1 VLLFVILV
9 IAGYAIYCLTPEE
22 RLRIFRRG
30 QAQGNRYLGIAIA
43 AHQAPEPLRDALR
56 IRTPWALVTGA
67 IVFVNLTMFL
77 FMSAGTGSLSEPET
91 LASWGANFGPLTS
104 NGEWWRLA
112 TSLFVHAGLL
122 HVLASVIGLAQVGV
136 MMERMVGHLAFA
148 VVYLAAGLL
157 ASLEALSSNPLVV
170 NVGATGAIFGVY
182 GLLLAAVGWS
192 FFQPSTGEHS
202 QPGSTS
208 DSLGLRNSEQGSES
222 TAIGELLDPSLPVI
236 LPAPSLAALK
246 TLGPSVGI
254 FLAYTV
260 LTGGFDTVA
269 LTGLVAGFA
278 SGLILTRK
286 ARESAP
292 PAFQAA
298 AAMGV
303 TLVLVVASAVMLRGV
318 EDVRPEIARLVA
330 LEDRTAVAYN
340 KAVEQFKNGALSSQA
355 LAKMISQTIVPEL
368 RAAHARVKA
377 VNGVPQE
384 HQALVESAE
393 EYFRL
398 RDESWRL
405 RVEAL
410 QKSNMKTLRA
420 ADRSERASLD
430 ALQRIRPADSASAEP
445 PQ

>member
-1 VLLFVILV
+1 
-9 IAGYAIYCLTPEE
+9 
-22 RLRIFRRG
+22 
-30 QAQGNRYLGIAIA
+30 
-43 AHQAPEPLRDALR
+43 
-56 IRTPWALVTGA
+56 
-67 IVFVNLTMFL
+67 
-77 FMSAGTGSLSEPET
+77 
-91 LASWGANFGPLTS
+91 
-104 NGEWWRLA
+104 
-112 TSLFVHAGLL
+112 
-122 HVLASVIGLAQVGV
+122 
-136 MMERMVGHLAFA
+136 
-148 VVYLAAGLL
+148 
-157 ASLEALSSNPLVV
+157 
-170 NVGATGAIFGVY
+170 
-182 GLLLAAVGWS
+182 
-192 FFQPSTGEHS
+192 
-202 QPGSTS
+202 
-208 DSLGLRNSEQGSES
+208 
-222 TAIGELLDPSLPVI
+222 
-236 LPAPSLAALK
+236 
-246 TLGPSVGI
+246 
-254 FLAYTV
+254 
-260 LTGGFDTVA
+260 
-269 LTGLVAGFA
+269 
-278 SGLILTRK
+278 
-286 ARESAP
+286 
-292 PAFQAA
+292 
-298 AAMGV
+298 MGV

>member
-9 IAGYAIYCLTPEE
+9 IAGYAIYSLTPEE
-22 RLRIFRRG
+22 RLRIIRRG
-30 QAQGNRYLGIAIA
+30 HALGNRYLGIAIA
-43 AHQAPEPLRDALR
+43 SRQAPEPFRDALR

-67 IVFVNLTMFL
+67 IVFINLTMFL
-77 FMSAGTGSLSEPET
+77 FMSVGTGSFSEPET
-91 LASWGANFGPLTS
+91 LASWGGNFGPLTS
-104 NGEWWRLA
+104 NGEWWRLV

-157 ASLEALSSNPLVV
+157 GSLEALSSNPVAV
-170 NVGATGAIFGVY
+170 SVGATGAVFGVY
-182 GLLLAAVGWS
+182 GLLLAAIGWS
-192 FFQPSTGEHS
+192 FFQPPTGEHS
-202 QPGSTS
+202 QPGSS
-208 DSLGLRNSEQGSES
+208 LGSLGLSNAEQRSES
-222 TAIGELLDPSLPVI
+222 SEIVEPLDPSLPVI
-236 LPAPSLAALK
+236 LPAPSRKALAAL
-246 TLGPSVGI
+246 GPSAGI

-260 LTGGFDTVA
+260 LSGGFDTVA
-269 LTGLVAGFA
+269 LTGLVTGFA

-303 TLVLVVASAVMLRGV
+303 TLVLVAASAVMLRGV

-330 LEDRTAVAYN
+330 LEDRTAVAYD
-340 KAVEQFKNGALSSQA
+340 KAVGQFKNGALTSQA

-384 HQALVESAE
+384 HQALVEGAE

-410 QKSNMKTLRA
+410 QKSNMKALRA

-430 ALQRIRPADSASAEP
+430 ALQRIRPADSASNEAP
-445 PQ
+445 R